1 MKWIWITLIGFGVF
15 VALWVLAAGATVW
28 LAMSRGGAFIKWAVL
43 GGLLGPV
50 GLWLAVNHVRPCPQ
64 CSRCVLNE
72 VPVCP
77 FCDFDIPRR
86 DPADNPVGPLWS
98 YRKDW

>member
-1 MKWIWITLIGFGVF
+1 MSWIVLTLVCFGVL
-15 VALWVLAAGATVW
+15 VASWMATGGAVLW
-28 LAMSRGGAFIKWAVL
+28 LARRRGGTIVKWAAFGL
-43 GGLLGPV
+43 LLGPF
-50 GLWLAVNHVRPCPQ
+50 GLWLALRHVRPCPQ
-64 CSRCVLNE
+64 CTRTVLNE

-77 FCDFDIPRR
+77 TCGCRIPRR